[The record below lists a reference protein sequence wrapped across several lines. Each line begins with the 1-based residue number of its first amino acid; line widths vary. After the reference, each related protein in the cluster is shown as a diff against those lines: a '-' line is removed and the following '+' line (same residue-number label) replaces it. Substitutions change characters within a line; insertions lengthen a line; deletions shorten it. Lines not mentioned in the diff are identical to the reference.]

1 MAAWHRMSQLWSL
14 VVATAETAPELSDL
28 YCTQLD
34 RLAVAHNL
42 ALPSQVARVLCA
54 RCRCPSF
61 PGEAHCRSRL
71 RRRGRRSPAVSRQ
84 ASGSS
89 ISGGAGAAEGNTAPP
104 ALEVVFSCTRCEHRR
119 AITVVTRAQEQ
130 KQVARQVRERR
141 QAAAVAEAEA
151 AAEAVGE
158 HRHPLEQRQGQR
170 EYSQAPASASQSH
183 HAAQADATRG
193 QRHPKQQQQQQR
205 RPPPPLPLPAQQQ
218 QQQKKKGFSFLD
230 QMKSTPAASLG
241 IARTSLA
248 SPSSLAHSSKK
259 SKKRKG
265 EAGAP
270 LVTAATAAP
279 KKPSSVL
286 GSFLSS
292 LPPPANKKKKKK
304 KR

>member
-61 PGEAHCRSRL
+61 SGEAHCRARL
-71 RRRGRRSPAVSRQ
+71 RRRGRRSPAVSRH

-89 ISGGAGAAEGNTAPP
+89 TSGGAGAAESNTAPP

-141 QAAAVAEAEA
+141 QAAAVAESEA

-158 HRHPLEQRQGQR
+158 HRYQLEQRQGQR
-170 EYSQAPASASQSH
+170 EDSQAPASASQSCYT
-183 HAAQADATRG
+183 AQADATRG
-193 QRHPKQQQQQQR
+193 QRHPKQQQQQQQR
-205 RPPPPLPLPAQQQ
+205 RRPPPLPLPAQQQ
-218 QQQKKKGFSFLD
+218 QQKKGFSFLD

-270 LVTAATAAP
+270 LATAATAAP
-279 KKPSSVL
+279 KKPSVL

-292 LPPPANKKKKKK
+292 LPTPANKKKKKK
-304 KR
+304 R